1 MTPRTTTYLATN
13 APSSWPAIPFNED
26 AQTLTKL
33 HLLTSLEAGLRSH
46 GGFRVVAQ
54 EHHEF
59 FDRGMLTVDAI
70 VEGPTGRWPVFL
82 YPEAN
87 EAAARHFLA
96 VNRYRPIGHRIGPPV
111 HLAPSPLP
119 EAAQA
124 LPLSELLRMDRLPV
138 SMSPFPRPGRYAM
151 WFASPDDPIFST
163 SPVAGLIDD
172 YYRRVR
178 GLETRLFAE
187 FLVDT
192 EIASDQDE
200 GLATAREL
208 EERGQRFVA
217 AAIGPAGGAI
227 AISYARDRGLRV
239 HVHERFATHEYL
251 TAVWRM
257 MLLFARTRL
266 PKALPEAATQSVPYR
281 WWRETR
287 RRAAEGATRL
297 EHLEAVGSLQIH
309 GG

>member
-26 AQTLTKL
+26 SKTLTKL
-33 HLLTSLEAGLRSH
+33 HLLTALEAGLRNH
-46 GGFRVVAQ
+46 GEFRVVAQ

-59 FDRGMLTVDAI
+59 FDRGMLTVDAV

-192 EIASDQDE
+192 EIASGQDE
-200 GLATAREL
+200 GLATVREPD
-208 EERGQRFVA
+208 ERGQRFVA
-217 AAIGPAGGAI
+217 AAIGPAGA
-227 AISYARDRGLRV
+227 
-239 HVHERFATHEYL
+239 
-251 TAVWRM
+251 
-257 MLLFARTRL
+257 
-266 PKALPEAATQSVPYR
+266 P
-281 WWRETR
+281 
-287 RRAAEGATRL
+287 
-297 EHLEAVGSLQIH
+297 
-309 GG
+309 